1 MKVNTSDHSDDA
13 QQNKTVPA
21 GRYTLRVGEPSPGVV
36 QSEKA
41 KYKGE
46 RKFDVKLIIQS
57 DDEDKDGHGVFDTF
71 TLVESQQRKLKQFLR
86 ALGYEED
93 VNLIVDED
101 EDEEEDDVENVYLAE
116 LNGEE
121 LEARIKVQPGS
132 KDYGKKNQVDRYIP
146 LSDQS

>member
-1 MKVNTSDHSDDA
+1 MRINTSDHSDEG
-13 QQNKTVPA
+13 QGSKTVPA

-46 RKFDVKLIIQS
+46 RKFDVKLIIES
-57 DDEDKDGHGVFDTF
+57 DDEDKDQHGVFDTF

-86 ALGYEED
+86 ACGYDED

-101 EDEEEDDVENVYLAE
+101 EDEEVDDVENVYLAD
-116 LNGEE
+116 LKGVD

-146 LSDQS
+146 RTEQD